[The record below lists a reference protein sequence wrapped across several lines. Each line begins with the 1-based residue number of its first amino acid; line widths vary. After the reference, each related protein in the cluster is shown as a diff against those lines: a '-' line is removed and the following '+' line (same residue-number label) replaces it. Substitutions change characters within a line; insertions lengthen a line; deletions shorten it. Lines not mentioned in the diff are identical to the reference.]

1 MRCKPLVTSPG
12 VTDIR
17 TGKSLP
23 FHPITRTNRH
33 STLSVGVRAL
43 IVAFLATVLGLGAGV
58 ARAHNAYDTSTPV
71 DGEVLAASPTEWT
84 ITFTKDVPLASASA
98 EIITADGVRADLGP
112 AQTGPQANL
121 IRFALPAALSGP
133 VALRWKLVSDDG
145 HVVSGRVAFTV
156 DSTGTDLTALP
167 STTPS
172 VVDAPTPLPTFD
184 DTDPAPEPVRWFVR
198 LAVYAALLLAGGL
211 ILSELF
217 IAQGSLRSQR
227 GSLVLRAAGGTLA
240 VGSLLQLLFLLGD
253 IHRKSAF
260 GAIGKLG
267 DAFDSTALGMTT
279 LRLLT
284 GAAIL
289 AISILSIDEADEE
302 RVSKLM
308 IGLLGIFAVGLAY
321 TSHSRSRAWPV
332 LGVPADVAHTA
343 AVATWLGG
351 LAILLFV
358 VIPLVEDRDALESF
372 TRFGRAATIAVPVI
386 VGTGV
391 IQTLRLHG
399 GITTLFS
406 QSHGR
411 VLLVKILIVIAML
424 ALANKS
430 RQLNLRRIADEP
442 ARLATRRRQRVRA
455 GLTECAVGGVVV
467 AVTAALVTSNFG

>member
-1 MRCKPLVTSPG
+1 M
-12 VTDIR
+12 
-17 TGKSLP
+17 
-23 FHPITRTNRH
+23 
-33 STLSVGVRAL
+33 GVRAL
-43 IVAFLATVLGLGAGV
+43 TVAFLATVLGLGAGV
-58 ARAHNAYDTSTPV
+58 ARAHNAYDTSTPA
-71 DGEVLAASPTEWT
+71 DGEVLAAAPTEWT
-84 ITFTKDVPLASASA
+84 ITFTKDVPLNSASA
-98 EIITADGVRADLGP
+98 EIITADGVRTDLGP
-112 AQTGPQANL
+112 AQAGPQANI

-133 VALRWKLVSDDG
+133 VGLRWKLVSDDG

-156 DSTGTDLTALP
+156 NPTGTDLTTLP
-167 STTPS
+167 SATPS

-184 DTDPAPEPVRWFVR
+184 DTNPAPEPVRWFVR
-198 LAVYAALLLAGGL
+198 LVVYAALLLVGGL

-227 GSLVLRAAGGTLA
+227 GSLVLRAAGGALA

-253 IHRKSAF
+253 IHGKSVV
-260 GAIGKLG
+260 GALGKLG

-279 LRLLT
+279 LRLLA

-289 AISILSIDEADEE
+289 AISFLSIDEADEE

-308 IGLLGIFAVGLAY
+308 VGLLGIFAVGLAY

-343 AVATWLGG
+343 AVAAWLGG

-358 VIPLVEDRDALESF
+358 VIPLVDDRDALESF

-406 QSHGR
+406 QTHGR

-442 ARLATRRRQRVRA
+442 ARLATRRRQLVRA

-467 AVTAALVTSNFG
+467 AITAALVTSNFG